1 MDLQTIAARTGLP
14 PRRLRYV
21 MEHGVLPGLRQRP
34 HGYGK
39 DWSFTDFDAFGV
51 ALAGVLLDAGL
62 RRDAVAACLDEV
74 VGKYGRDV
82 PVNDIPLYRAYKGK
96 PSTLTIADGRAVR
109 LVAVKRRGLS
119 GGDVDTG
126 WLPLGPDAPDPAAK
140 PVVRVEVDLVALRDR
155 LIG

>member
-1 MDLQTIAARTGLP
+1 MDLNTIASRTGLP

-39 DWSFTDFDAFGV
+39 DWSFTDFEAFAI

-62 RRDAVAACLDEV
+62 RRDAVVACLDQV
-74 VGKYGRDV
+74 VGKFGRHVAID
-82 PVNDIPLYRAYKGK
+82 DIPLYRAYTGK

-109 LVAVKRRGLS
+109 VVAAKQKGVSRH
-119 GGDVDTG
+119 DIDTG
-126 WLPLGPDAPDPAAK
+126 WLPLGQDSLDPA
-140 PVVRVEVDLVALRDR
+140 PTPIVRINVDLVALRNR
-155 LIG
+155 LAP